1 MAGTTERS
9 ESLGLRVTLDRL
21 LYQRLD
27 PAQSNGR
34 PHAFVYFLS
43 IHNDG
48 PGPVTIRGRK
58 WVVTHGDGSTLI
70 VEGDGVVGQMPTI
83 TPGGKFS
90 YNSYHTIQTRNAKAE
105 GSFIG
110 EDVHGR
116 AVIARIPAFQLEV
129 PETE

>member
-1 MAGTTERS
+1 MAGTTEQTQT
-9 ESLGLRVTLDRL
+9 LGLRVTLDRL

-27 PAQSNGR
+27 PTQSNGR

-58 WVVTHGDGSTLI
+58 WVVTHGDGSRLV
-70 VEGDGVVGQMPTI
+70 VEGEGVVGQQPTI
-83 TPGGKFS
+83 APGGKFS
-90 YNSYHTIQTRNAKAE
+90 YNSYHTIQTRNAQAE

-110 EDVHGR
+110 EDGQGR
-116 AVIARIPAFQLEV
+116 PVLARIPAFQLEV
-129 PETE
+129 PDTE